1 MKAVELAEKVIGVL
15 AALLGLAG
23 YVLVVGAAVLWL
35 RLDQADLPPEVP
47 VALASREELI
57 VLGAKAVA
65 VWLALTAAFVGLG
78 AWIVTGDPERRRF
91 GYGEAGLALTVTVST
106 LLAIGTD
113 HTELLPFPAIAAA
126 VAIIGALLVWPS
138 LEAVGAALLPAIVG
152 TVLALAL
159 AAMDGNDAATAVG
172 ATAIFVVLLLAT
184 PYLQDSRS
192 RQGANQAALARL
204 EREGRGKQPNLAAL
218 VAALEEQSNPR
229 PTGLVWIERI
239 AIVTITLL
247 LVGAAA
253 VASQLDRKEN
263 FNQAMVSLANGDCLV
278 GTYVTR
284 GTDQLVI
291 AEPDLQESKDVRLTA
306 LPTKEILEVQIYGLS
321 TEGEYLFRDDECT
334 RNADSRMVEPE
345 SKQEAQGPG
354 AGSG

>member
-1 MKAVELAEKVIGVL
+1 MKAVELIEKVVGVL

-23 YVLVVGAAVLWL
+23 YVLVIGSAVLWL

-65 VWLALTAAFVGLG
+65 VWLALTASFAGLG

-91 GYGEAGLALTVTVST
+91 GYGEAGLALTVTLST
-106 LLAIGTD
+106 LLAVGTD
-113 HTELLPFPAIAAA
+113 RTELLLFPAVAAGVA
-126 VAIIGALLVWPS
+126 VVGALIAWPS

-159 AAMDGNDAATAVG
+159 AALDGNDAATAVG

-184 PYLQDSRS
+184 PYLQSSRS

-204 EREGRGKQPNLAAL
+204 QREGRDKQPSFAAL
-218 VAALEEQSNPR
+218 VAALAEQSRPR
-229 PTGLVWIERI
+229 PTALVWIERI

-247 LVGAAA
+247 LIGAAA
-253 VASQLDRKEN
+253 VASQLDHKEN
-263 FNQAMVSLANGDCLV
+263 FNKALVSLTNGDCLV

-284 GTDQLVI
+284 GKDLLVI
-291 AEPDLQESKDVRLTA
+291 AEPELPGPDNPRVTA
-306 LPTKEILEVQIYGLS
+306 LPMKEVLEVQIYGAS
-321 TEGEYLFRDDECT
+321 TEGEILQLDDECK
-334 RNADSRMVEPE
+334 RNAEERMVEPAP
-345 SKQEAQGPG
+345 KQAAP
-354 AGSG
+354 SPH